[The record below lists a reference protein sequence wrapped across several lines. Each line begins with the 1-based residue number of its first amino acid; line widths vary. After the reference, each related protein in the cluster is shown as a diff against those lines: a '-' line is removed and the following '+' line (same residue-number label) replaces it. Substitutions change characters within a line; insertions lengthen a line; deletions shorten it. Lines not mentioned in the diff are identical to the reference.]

1 MGLLATLGLPPLK
14 NKSPD
19 GPDLEA
25 VLGTANDKKDPASAT
40 VGSTAS
46 GGGTT
51 PPSGG
56 TPPAKPASGP
66 TAGAPTGSATGAAD
80 PEAKAF
86 AVARA
91 AVKRDIDALGKH
103 PQQSRIVAE
112 IAAASAKLGEADT
125 QAAAKA
131 WTQAKQALAEAKT
144 LAATAKKAG
153 DDWVDYLRQR
163 ADAEALA
170 YAFGNADFDADAWV
184 RPKLVAADNIAKG
197 PPLNFAAALAK
208 IALIP
213 GQLKPLLKD
222 LLDKCKAK
230 QTAIDATSKES
241 RGYAKAQVDPGRQHL
256 AAADKH
262 FAAGEW
268 SACLQRAAAALR
280 LLGPAARICERRDK
294 YEAQRGKT
302 VAAVATVRAQL
313 PLKARAEALDKRVVQ
328 ADALAAIGS
337 LKIEQGLAELVRA
350 EQQATTWAAVGPTIA
365 EHAKERAAADRELAE
380 LDKHPAAAKVTAQR
394 EAIRTRLAG
403 AKNLTVVIDGAP
415 DPAAGWAGVLAE
427 VKRARADLAAA
438 KSLVD
443 GLGAAAAAE
452 AAAAKPGNKAALK
465 TALDQLAADGAAAQ
479 GAKHADAAKEAFKR
493 FDDAVKAAKEA
504 LAKND
509 GEAAAKATAQAAA
522 ALTEAKRIQTAHAQ
536 FAADLPALEAR
547 LKALQ
552 ASPRAAQIKPRID
565 AVAKGLADAKA
576 ADAKHDGVE
585 AIAALRRGSDAVA
598 EAQAADKAREAFDRR
613 ATELA
618 PRITALT
625 DAGEKNALTGLET
638 QAKAKADALDFAA
651 AAKQQDQIELRLDKS
666 AMKGLMS
673 AGAPDAAKITTLAKK
688 MVGQGGA
695 SEVDQMIQAIPN
707 GGDIKLLNALA
718 EGRYGVKFT
727 NAAPFPA
734 KAATV
739 TAPAVPAGDP
749 VKTMKVVCDMFS
761 KIPQDIVDSPS
772 VSGVEWK
779 DAVGSAGGSHSYDDV
794 KIRMNGRPGIPQ
806 GFGAA
811 IASEL
816 PPDVEADCQPKNAA
830 AVEYLGFA
838 AAHEVGH
845 AVDDA
850 QGFMA
855 RNGHLEKYGGW
866 TTFGASVQPIADAI
880 GGDARF
886 AAFYKTAEQKR
897 YIADRL
903 LNKPVQ
909 PPAAKPGDEANALAA
924 FHNWLATATASDVY
938 RRQGDCSTLQ
948 IGDYV
953 YHEAYARVW
962 VRYLASARKKALTGY
977 QFRAPGEWFAELY
990 AGYRSNKL
998 KDSHPAMDWL
1008 KKL

>member
-1 MGLLATLGLPPLK
+1 MGLIAALGLPPLK
-14 NKSPD
+14 KKVAD
-19 GPDLEA
+19 GPDMQQ
-25 VLGTANDKKDPASAT
+25 VLGAANDKKDPAAP
-40 VGSTAS
+40 G
-46 GGGTT
+46 GGGTAA
-51 PPSGG
+51 PSGG
-56 TPPAKPASGP
+56 TPTAPPTVSGGPASGSP
-66 TAGAPTGSATGAAD
+66 PAPAAGAAD
-80 PEAKAF
+80 PQAKAY

-91 AVKRDIDALGKH
+91 AVKRDIDALNKH
-103 PQQSRIVAE
+103 AQKARIASE
-112 IAAASAKLGEADT
+112 IAAATTRLGEADT
-125 QAAAKA
+125 QAAAKDWPKA
-131 WTQAKQALAEAKT
+131 TQALNEAKT
-144 LAATAKKAG
+144 LAAAARKAG
-153 DDWVDYLRQR
+153 DDWVNYLRQR

-170 YAFGNADFDADAWV
+170 FAFGSASFDAGAWV
-184 RPKLVAADNIAKG
+184 RPKLVVADNIAKG
-197 PPLNFAAALAK
+197 PPLNFAGALAELKK
-208 IALIP
+208 IP
-213 GQLKPLLKD
+213 DQLKPLLAKTLAD
-222 LLDKCKAK
+222 TKAK
-230 QTAIDATSKES
+230 LTAIEATGKDS
-241 RGYAKAQVDPGRQHL
+241 RAFAKAQVDPGRQHL
-256 AAADKH
+256 TAAEKH

-268 SACLQRAAAALR
+268 SQCLQRAAAALR
-280 LLGPAARICERRDK
+280 LLGPAARICERRDR
-294 YEAQRGKT
+294 YDAQRVKT
-302 VAAVATVRAQL
+302 MTALAAVRAQ
-313 PLKARAEALDKRVVQ
+313 PALKARAEAIDKLVAQ
-328 ADALAAIGS
+328 ADTLAGITS
-337 LKIEQGLAELVRA
+337 LKIEEGLATLVRA
-350 EQQATTWAAVGPTIA
+350 EQQATTWAAIGPTIA
-365 EHAKERAAADRELAE
+365 EHVKERAAADRELGE

-403 AKNLTVVIDGAP
+403 AKNMTVVVDGAP
-415 DPAAGWAGVLAE
+415 DPAAGWANVLVE

-452 AAAAKPGNKAALK
+452 AAAAKPGNKMALK
-465 TALDQLAADGAAAQ
+465 AALDQLVADAAAAQ
-479 GAKHADAAKEAFKR
+479 GAKHADAAKDAFKR
-493 FDDAVKAAKEA
+493 CDDAAKAAKEA

-509 GEAAAKATAQAAA
+509 GDAAAKATTQAAA
-522 ALTEAKRIQTAHAQ
+522 ALTEAKAIQAAHAQ
-536 FAADLPALEAR
+536 FAAGLPELEAQ

-552 ASPRAAQIKPRID
+552 ASPRAAAIKPRID
-565 AVAKGLADAKA
+565 AVVQAVADAKA
-576 ADAKHDGVE
+576 ADAKHDGLE
-585 AIAALRRGSDAVA
+585 AMAALRRGSDAVA
-598 EAQAADKAREAFDRR
+598 RAREADQAREAFDKR

-651 AAKQQDQIELRLDKS
+651 AARQQDQIELRLDKA
-666 AMKGLMS
+666 AMKSLMA
-673 AGAPDAAKITTLAKK
+673 AGAPDAAKITDLAKK
-688 MVGQGGA
+688 MVGKGGA
-695 SEVDQMIQAIPN
+695 GEVDSMIQAIPN

-727 NAAPFPA
+727 NQAPFAAKPA
-734 KAATV
+734 TL
-739 TAPAVPAGDP
+739 TSPAVPAGDP

-761 KIPQDIVDSPS
+761 KIPQDIVGSPS

-779 DAVGSAGGSHSYDDV
+779 DAVGSAGGSHSYDDA

-816 PPDVEADCQPKNAA
+816 PADVEPDCKPKNTA

-880 GGDARF
+880 GADARF

-897 YIADRL
+897 YIVDRL
-903 LNKPVQ
+903 LNKPVD

-924 FHNWLATATASDVY
+924 FQNWLSTATADDVY
-938 RRQGDCSTLQ
+938 RRQSDCSTLQ

-998 KDSHPAMDWL
+998 KDTHPAMEWL